1 MNRKLLALYGLKFH
15 PFCAE
20 IPVEALQRTPRIE
33 SFCWRIEQLI
43 GEGGFGLLTGP
54 SGVGKSATL
63 RVLAERL
70 SGLRDVR
77 VGVLS
82 RPQAGLAD
90 FYREMGDLF
99 GVELHP
105 HNRYGGAKMLRERWQ
120 AHIDAA
126 ASRPVLVI
134 DEAQE
139 TQQAVLGELRLLSS
153 SHLDSHMLLTVVLA
167 GDQRLPERF
176 RCEELVPLGSRI
188 RVKLTL
194 DRAPPEEL
202 RDCLVHALHSAGAP
216 KLMTME
222 LIATLCDH
230 AQGNLRA
237 LMNLAGEL
245 LDLAAQREA
254 PQLDEKLF
262 FEAFNPP
269 APVQTKAAARPA
281 ALAAARR

>member
-1 MNRKLLALYGLKFH
+1 MNRKLLALYGLKFN
-15 PFCAE
+15 PFSSD

-33 SFCWRIEQLI
+33 SFCWRVEQLI
-43 GEGGFGLLTGP
+43 GEGGFVLLSGP

-63 RVLAERL
+63 RVLAEQL
-70 SGLRDVR
+70 SGLRDVK

-90 FYREMGDLF
+90 FYRELGDLF

-126 ASRPVLVI
+126 ASRPVLLV
-134 DEAQE
+134 DEGQE
-139 TQQAVLGELRLLSS
+139 AQQAVLGELRLLSS
-153 SHLDSHMLLTVVLA
+153 SRLDSHLLLTVVLA

-176 RCEELVPLGSRI
+176 RCEELAPLGSRI
-188 RVKLTL
+188 RVRLTL

-202 RDCLVHALHSAGAP
+202 RDCLVHALHSAGAR
-216 KLMTME
+216 KLLTTE

-245 LDLAAQREA
+245 LDLGAQREA

-262 FEAFNPP
+262 FEAFNMSAP
-269 APVQTKAAARPA
+269 AQTKAAARPA
-281 ALAAARR
+281 SVAAARR

>member
-1 MNRKLLALYGLKFH
+1 MNRKLLALYGLKFN
-15 PFCAE
+15 PFSAD

-33 SFCWRIEQLI
+33 SFCWRVEQLI
-43 GEGGFGLLTGP
+43 GEGGFALLTGP

-63 RVLAERL
+63 RMLAEQL
-70 SGLRDVR
+70 SGLRDVK
-77 VGVLS
+77 VGALS

-105 HNRYGGAKMLRERWQ
+105 HNRYGGAKALRERWQ

-126 ASRPVLVI
+126 ACRPVLLV

-139 TQQAVLGELRLLSS
+139 AQQTVLGELRLLSS
-153 SHLDSHMLLTVVLA
+153 SRLDSQLLLTVVLA
-167 GDQRLPERF
+167 GDQRLIERF
-176 RCEELVPLGSRI
+176 RCEELAPLGSRM

-202 RDCLVHALHSAGAP
+202 RGCLAHALHCAGAA
-216 KLMTME
+216 KLMTAE
-222 LIATLCDH
+222 LIATLSDH

-237 LMNLAGEL
+237 LMNLASEL

-262 FEAFNPP
+262 FEAFNPS
-269 APVQTKAAARPA
+269 AAAQTKTATRPA
-281 ALAAARR
+281 LASARR